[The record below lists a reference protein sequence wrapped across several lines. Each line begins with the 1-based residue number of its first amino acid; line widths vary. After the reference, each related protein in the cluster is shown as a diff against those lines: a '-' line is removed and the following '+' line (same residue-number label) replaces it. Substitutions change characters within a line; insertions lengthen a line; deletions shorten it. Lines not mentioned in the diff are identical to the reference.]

1 MANNSNTTS
10 AENDK
15 FARIIEEANR
25 ISYGVVSPIIITVG
39 LAGNLATLVTLAD
52 TRKFSGRI
60 YAYLRALAVSDLITS
75 YLKDEHKE
83 RRTLGGAS
91 IQNQSSTT
99 QTNNVAFPDH
109 IKRVLDLYKNF

>member
-10 AENDK
+10 AENEK

-60 YAYLRALAVSDLITS
+60 YAYLRALAVSDLICLIFSMTFV
-75 YLKDEHKE
+75 LTGKNRLTVK
-83 RRTLGGAS
+83 
-91 IQNQSSTT
+91 IFFQSF
-99 QTNNVAFPDH
+99 N
-109 IKRVLDLYKNF
+109 

>member
-1 MANNSNTTS
+1 MATNNIATS
-10 AENDK
+10 AENEK

-60 YAYLRALAVSDLITS
+60 YAYLRALAVSDLICLIFSMTFV
-75 YLKDEHKE
+75 LTGKNRLTVK
-83 RRTLGGAS
+83 
-91 IQNQSSTT
+91 IFFQSL
-99 QTNNVAFPDH
+99 N
-109 IKRVLDLYKNF
+109 

>member
-10 AENDK
+10 AENEK
-15 FARIIEEANR
+15 FARIIEDANR

-60 YAYLRALAVSDLITS
+60 YAYLRALAVSDLICLIFSMTFV
-75 YLKDEHKE
+75 LTGKNRLTVK
-83 RRTLGGAS
+83 
-91 IQNQSSTT
+91 IFFQSF
-99 QTNNVAFPDH
+99 NDKNIINV
-109 IKRVLDLYKNF
+109 